1 MTQIRQRAKL
11 VLLNQLIK
19 IQNCLTK
26 PKEYGILTK
35 KSNEQA
41 FDFVTLETAHGRVFK
56 SRFQLFKIRPR
67 DRADFLQLI
76 RMSVRKDGQAAAVGS
91 SPTTSLKRKLRRYNV
106 FGVFCCI
113 TC

>member
-1 MTQIRQRAKL
+1 M
-11 VLLNQLIK
+11 
-19 IQNCLTK
+19 TK

-41 FDFVTLETAHGRVFK
+41 FDFAALKTAHGRVFK

-91 SPTTSLKRKLRRYNV
+91 SPTTSLLTIACDSAKPP
-106 FGVFCCI
+106 
-113 TC
+113 